1 MFTHRHL
8 HAQTRR
14 SARTDKPLAPRFPTM
29 AENPDTR
36 PSKGDKHD
44 IRRQAFCS
52 QKPGRGHGPGGSV
65 RPGPGPGSAQVHP
78 YRLGNCQ
85 DRRQRGRYL
94 RDHGAQLQAL
104 GQGDQRRRRHHAQGL
119 QQARAHRGHRIR
131 RSLQHRGG
139 RARHRAP
146 DHPGQGRLRAAA
158 LGHGLQPGRGAD
170 LRKAQ
175 ISAAGRH
182 LGDRQGPRSGQAL
195 EACLLL
201 PGHGRRICR
210 GPGRHAGKGQEGR
223 QDQQQS
229 SP

>member
-1 MFTHRHL
+1 MGE
-8 HAQTRR
+8 
-14 SARTDKPLAPRFPTM
+14 KPEFH
-29 AENPDTR
+29 
-36 PSKGDKHD
+36 PSRGDKHD
-44 IRRQAFCS
+44 LCQQAFCS
-52 QKPGRGHGPGGSV
+52 QKPGRRHGSGGPV
-65 RPGPGPGSAQVHP
+65 RHRLCAGSPQVHP
-78 YRLGNCQ
+78 YRLGDRQ
-85 DRRQRGRYL
+85 DRHQRGRHFG
-94 RDHGAQLQAL
+94 DHGAQLQAL
-104 GQGDQRRRRHHAQGL
+104 GQGDQRRRRHHAQDL

-131 RSLQHRGG
+131 RPLQHRRG

-158 LGHGLQPGRGAD
+158 LGHGLKPGCGAD
-170 LRKAQ
+170 LRKTQ
-175 ISAAGRH
+175 IPAAGRH